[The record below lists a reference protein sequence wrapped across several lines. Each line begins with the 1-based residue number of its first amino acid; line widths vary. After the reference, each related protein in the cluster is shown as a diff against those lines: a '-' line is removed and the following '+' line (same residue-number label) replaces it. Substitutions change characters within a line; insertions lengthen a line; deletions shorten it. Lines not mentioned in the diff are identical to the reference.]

1 MLHRTQ
7 SKEIYRNA
15 NYLVTMSAIQLK
27 LNSLTKNQK
36 KTSHNEKNQWTK
48 EDLELTEVTEL
59 VDKAIKTTAV
69 TVVHMFKKQEERLIM
84 WSRNMKDIKN
94 NQNEH
99 KIKSIISEMKNIL
112 DGINSKL
119 DITGEKNQ
127 WTWRQ
132 SNRNIEN

>member
-1 MLHRTQ
+1 M
-7 SKEIYRNA
+7 
-15 NYLVTMSAIQLK
+15 
-27 LNSLTKNQK
+27 
-36 KTSHNEKNQWTK
+36 
-48 EDLELTEVTEL
+48 

-84 WSRNMKDIKN
+84 WSRHMKDIKN